1 MIIEIH
7 DVWAD
12 AAVQHEKFLRATVTG
27 ALQREQ
33 AFVGPVLVSE
43 SLAKQEVGRF
53 IARNL
58 NILVDTTTRDF
69 TAVVG
74 DFTATFSKNQSLLD
88 RAREK
93 FKEIFDYDA
102 FSKDRAGWGAY
113 ALCSAARHKVCPY
126 CHIRTTATVARDA
139 DQAGYR
145 PQLDHYYDKARYPF
159 LALSLGNL
167 VPCCGTCNG
176 PGMKHNKDFVSTP
189 HLNPLR
195 DVGVLTFDLVPAKGG
210 AWHPTLRALREPAEQ
225 FEVRI
230 KAPAGNQSAVN
241 SLRTFQLRSQYQQK
255 LHDAYRV
262 AKIGLSPAFERS
274 AAIATGM
281 DIHGMTV
288 AEHLG
293 FDPNGD
299 EYKSRSEGKML
310 RDVYLDSRSW

>member
-7 DVWAD
+7 DVWVD
-12 AAVQHEKFLRATVTG
+12 AAEQHEAFLRTNVAV

-33 AFVGPVLVSE
+33 ALVGPVSCQE
-43 SLAKQEVGRF
+43 SIAIEEVGRF

-58 NILVDTTTRDF
+58 DILVDASTRDF
-69 TAVVG
+69 TTVVS
-74 DFTATFSKNQSLLD
+74 DFTTTFSRDQLLLD
-88 RAREK
+88 RAKEK
-93 FKEIFDYDA
+93 FKTIFDYDA
-102 FSKDRAGWGAY
+102 FSRDRTGWGAY

-126 CHIRTTATVARDA
+126 CHIRTTSTVARDVNN
-139 DQAGYR
+139 AGYR

-176 PGMKHNKDFVSTP
+176 PGMKHTKDFVSTP

-195 DVGVLTFDLVPAKGG
+195 DVGVLSFDLVPANGRE
-210 AWHPTLRALREPAEQ
+210 WDPTLKALREPAEQ

-230 KAPAGNQSAVN
+230 NAPAGDQSAEN
-241 SLRTFQLRSQYQQK
+241 SLHTFQLRSQYQET

-274 AAIATGM
+274 ATIATGL

-293 FDPNGD
+293 FEPNGD
-299 EYKSRSEGKML
+299 QYKSRSAGKML
-310 RDVYLDSRSW
+310 RDVYLDSRRW

>member
-12 AAVQHEKFLRATVTG
+12 AAVKHEAFLRANVAA

-33 AFVGPVLVSE
+33 AFVGPVLSTE
-43 SLAKQEVGRF
+43 SIAMQEVGRF
-53 IARNL
+53 MARNSTT
-58 NILVDTTTRDF
+58 LVDSSTRDF
-69 TAVVG
+69 TAVVS
-74 DFTATFSKNQSLLD
+74 DFTNTFSSDHTLLE
-88 RAREK
+88 RAKEK

-102 FSKDRAGWGAY
+102 FSKDRTGWGAY
-113 ALCSAARHKVCPY
+113 ALCSAARYKVCPY
-126 CHIRTTATVARDA
+126 CHIRTTVTVARDA
-139 DQAGYR
+139 ENAGYR

-159 LALSLGNL
+159 LALSLGNM

-176 PGMKHNKDFVSTP
+176 PGMKHNKDFVCIP
-189 HLNPLR
+189 HLHPLR
-195 DVGVLTFDLVPAKGG
+195 DVEVLAFDLVPANGG

-230 KAPAGNQSAVN
+230 NAPAGNQSAEN
-241 SLRTFQLRSQYQQK
+241 SLRTFQLLSQYQQK

-281 DIHGMTV
+281 DVHGMTV

-293 FDPNGD
+293 FDPNSD
-299 EYKSRSEGKML
+299 EYKGRSEGKML
-310 RDVYLDSRSW
+310 RDVFLDSLSW

>member
-12 AAVQHEKFLRATVTG
+12 AAVQHEAFLRAAVAA

-33 AFVGPVLVSE
+33 EFVGPLISPE
-43 SLAKQEVGRF
+43 SLAMQEVSRF
-53 IARNL
+53 MTRNL
-58 NILVDTTTRDF
+58 DVLVNATTRDF
-69 TAVVG
+69 TAVVS
-74 DFTATFSKNQSLLD
+74 DFTATFSKDQSLLD
-88 RAREK
+88 RARKK
-93 FKEIFDYDA
+93 FKEIFDYEA
-102 FSKDRAGWGAY
+102 FGKDRVGWGAY
-113 ALCSAARHKVCPY
+113 ALCGAARHKVCPY

-139 DQAGYR
+139 DNAGYR

-176 PGMKHNKDFVSTP
+176 PGMKHNKDFVLLP
-189 HLNPLR
+189 HLNPLH
-195 DVGVLTFDLVPAKGG
+195 DVGVLTFGLVPANGRG
-210 AWHPTLRALREPAEQ
+210 WDPTLRALREPAEQ

-230 KAPAGNQSAVN
+230 NAPAGNQSAEN

-274 AAIATGM
+274 AAIATGL
-281 DIHGMTV
+281 DVHGMTV

-293 FDPNGD
+293 FDPDGD
-299 EYKSRSEGKML
+299 AYKGRSEGKML
-310 RDVYLDSRSW
+310 RDVYLDFLSW

>member
-7 DVWAD
+7 DVWTD
-12 AAVQHEKFLRATVTG
+12 AAMRHEAFLRAKVAV
-27 ALQREQ
+27 ALQSQ
-33 AFVGPVLVSE
+33 PAFVGAVLSPE
-43 SLAKQEVGRF
+43 SLAMQEVSRF

-58 NILVDTTTRDF
+58 DILVDATTRDF
-69 TAVVG
+69 TTVVD
-74 DFTATFSKNQSLLD
+74 DFTATFSVDQSLLD
-88 RAREK
+88 RSKEK

-113 ALCSAARHKVCPY
+113 ALCSAARYKVCPY

-139 DQAGYR
+139 DNAGYR

-167 VPCCGTCNG
+167 IPCCGTCNG
-176 PGMKHNKDFVSTP
+176 PGMKHNKDFVHTP

-195 DVGVLTFDLVPAKGG
+195 DVSMLTFDLIPANGG

-230 KAPAGNQSAVN
+230 NAPAGNQSAEN

-274 AAIATGM
+274 AAIATGL
-281 DIHGMTV
+281 DVHGMTV

-293 FDPNGD
+293 FDPTGD
-299 EYKSRSEGKML
+299 QYKDRSAGKML

>member
-12 AAVQHEKFLRATVTG
+12 AAIQHEAFLRTKVAVG
-27 ALQREQ
+27 LQRQQ
-33 AFVGPVLVSE
+33 ALVGPVLGSE
-43 SLAKQEVGRF
+43 SLARQEVSSF
-53 IARNL
+53 MDRNL
-58 NILVDTTTRDF
+58 DTLVDATTCDFTEVVRDF
-69 TAVVG
+69 T
-74 DFTATFSKNQSLLD
+74 TTFSRDQSLLD
-88 RAREK
+88 RAKEK

-102 FSKDRAGWGAY
+102 FSKDRTGWGAY

-126 CHIRTTATVARDA
+126 CHIRTTATVARDT
-139 DQAGYR
+139 DNAGYR

-176 PGMKHNKDFVSTP
+176 PGMKHNKDFVRTP

-195 DVGVLTFDLVPAKGG
+195 DVAVLTFNLIPANGG

-230 KAPAGNQSAVN
+230 NVPAGNQCAEN
-241 SLRTFQLRSQYQQK
+241 SLHTFQLRSQYQQK

-281 DIHGMTV
+281 DVHGMTV

-299 EYKSRSEGKML
+299 EYKGRCEGKML
-310 RDVYLDSRSW
+310 RDVFLDSRSW